1 MDFRA
6 QSALYAAIV
15 ALAVAIAVLLRA
27 RRSRVQRLFAS
38 LALNLFLWR
47 AFAFLVPLTEEPL
60 FARAEFVAAC
70 FLPITALRFFLSF
83 PEEFER
89 RSPGYIF
96 FTDLVSVGFAAVAIV
111 TPLWQNHVFGGL
123 VLMYVFIVLFACNWL
138 VYRQYRR
145 IRNEQEALRLKY
157 LFGGGFI
164 ATSLSLIDYVAILDV
179 AVPALGNVAI
189 LIYLY
194 LLYQTIIR
202 HRLLDL
208 NEILGRG
215 LVVGVL
221 ALLLATGYSLIVL
234 WSADYLPLAFL
245 NGTIASLLIIIVFEP
260 LRAKVEELGARLLF
274 RQTYELERRLTALRR
289 EMANTIELR
298 DLWALVLGTLEGSRR
313 ATHAAMYLL
322 AEDGLSFTLAGSI
335 GPAPPE
341 RVEIAK
347 ERPLIDTL
355 RIYREPIV
363 RENVE
368 RDIEDRELRGRRADP
383 ADVERL
389 RELLASMANL
399 NATLIIPL
407 LDEDTV
413 LGFLC
418 LQDERLREAYSPAEV
433 HLLRRVAAQAI
444 INIENSKLY
453 ARLRERDRLAALGEM
468 AAGLA
473 HEIRNPLGAIK
484 GAAQFLAADP
494 AQPGADFLQIIVEE
508 VNRLN
513 QVVSQFLD
521 YARPYR
527 GQMAEVDIADL
538 VERTLTL
545 MRVPSERPPVEL
557 VAQVQADLPRVQ
569 GDAHLLKQVL
579 LNLCLNAFD
588 AMASGGQLTI
598 RVRTDAA
605 RQTVEI
611 DVTDTGDGISQR
623 DLRSIFI
630 PFFTTKE
637 KGTGLGLAICQ
648 RIIEGHGGKISV
660 RSRKGLGTTFHIELP
675 VQAPVQG
682 RPAEVVPRVP
692 LEEPDEPGSPSDA

>member
-1 MDFRA
+1 M
-6 QSALYAAIV
+6 
-15 ALAVAIAVLLRA
+15 
-27 RRSRVQRLFAS
+27 
-38 LALNLFLWR
+38 
-47 AFAFLVPLTEEPL
+47 PLTEEPL

-70 FLPITALRFFLSF
+70 FLPVTALRFFLSF
-83 PEEFER
+83 PEEFEQ
-89 RSPGYIF
+89 RSPGYVF
-96 FTDLVSVGFAAVAIV
+96 LADLVSVGFAAVAIV
-111 TPLWQNHVFGGL
+111 TPLWQNQVFGGI
-123 VLMYVFIVLFACNWL
+123 VLTYVFIVLYACSWL

-145 IRNEQEALRLKY
+145 IRNEQEAGRLKY

-164 ATSLSLIDYVAILDV
+164 ATSLTLLDYLSILDV
-179 AVPALGNVAI
+179 GFPALGNVAL

-208 NEILGRG
+208 NEFLGRG

-234 WSADYLPLAFL
+234 WSADHLPLAFL
-245 NGTIASLLIIIVFEP
+245 NGTIASLLIITVFEP
-260 LRAKVEELGARLLF
+260 LRTKIEELGARLLF
-274 RQTYELERRLTALRR
+274 RQTYELERRLTTLRR
-289 EMANTIELR
+289 EMANVIELR
-298 DLWALVLGTLEGSRR
+298 DLWTLVLGTLEGSRR
-313 ATHAAMYLL
+313 ATHASIYLL
-322 AEDGLSFTLAGSI
+322 AEDGLAFTLAGSI
-335 GPAPPE
+335 GPSPPD
-341 RVEIAK
+341 RVEIAL
-347 ERPLIDTL
+347 ERPLIDML

-368 RDIEDRELRGRRADP
+368 REIEDRELRGRRDDTG
-383 ADVERL
+383 DVERL
-389 RELLASMANL
+389 RELLASLDSL
-399 NATLIIPL
+399 NATVIIPF
-407 LDEDTV
+407 LDDETV

-418 LQDERLREAYSPAEV
+418 LQDERLREAYSPAEI

-444 INIENSKLY
+444 INLENSKLY

-484 GAAQFLAADP
+484 GAAQFLAAEP
-494 AQPGADFLQIIVEE
+494 NQPGADFLQIIVEE

-527 GQMAEVDIADL
+527 GQMSQVDVAELIQ
-538 VERTLTL
+538 RTLTL
-545 MRVPSERPPVEL
+545 LRVPSERAPVEIT
-557 VAQVQADLPRVQ
+557 ADLAPELPSIQ

-579 LNLCLNAFD
+579 LNLGLNALE
-588 AMASGGQLTI
+588 AMPRGGTLVVRA
-598 RVRTDAA
+598 RVGTTRETL
-605 RQTVEI
+605 EI
-611 DVTDTGDGISQR
+611 EVTDTGEGMSQR

-648 RIIEGHGGKISV
+648 RIIEGHGGKIAI
-660 RSRKGLGTTFHIELP
+660 RTRKGLGTTFLIQLP
-675 VQAPVQG
+675 IRG
-682 RPAEVVPRVP
+682 RPPEPPEAKHAEAV
-692 LEEPDEPGSPSDA
+692 SDAQATE